1 MTITIAHIHRYPV
14 KGLSAEALDSVDLTP
29 SRGVPFD
36 RRFALARASTR
47 IDSDTPEWLPKT
59 SFLMLMRNARLA
71 TLTTRFDGKT
81 GVLSVLRDGKK
92 LAGGNITTPVGR
104 ALIEDFFSAYMQA
117 EAGGKPR
124 LVESTGGHMFS
135 DHKNAVLSLINL
147 ASVRDLERVAG
158 EKIDPVRFRGNV
170 QIEGAEPWAEFGWL
184 DREIAIGGARLTV
197 TERIDRCAAINVNPA
212 TGERD
217 MNLIKALKSGFGN
230 IDMGVYA
237 KVIEAGTIRP
247 GDKIVPS

>member
-1 MTITIAHIHRYPV
+1 MTILVAQIHRYPV
-14 KGLSAEALDSVDLTP
+14 KGLSAETLDSIDLTVGL
-29 SRGVPFD
+29 GVPFD

-47 IDSDTPEWLPKT
+47 IDPDTPEWLPKT

-71 TLTTRFDGKT
+71 TLTTRFDEAT
-81 GVLSVLRDGKK
+81 GTLSVLRDGKK

-124 LVESTGGHMFS
+124 LVESSGGHMFS
-135 DHKNAVLSLINL
+135 DHKNAVLSFINL
-147 ASVRDLERVAG
+147 ASVKDLERVAG
-158 EKIDPVRFRGNV
+158 KGIDPVRFRGNI

-184 DREIAIGGARLTV
+184 NREIAIGGARLKITQ
-197 TERIDRCAAINVNPA
+197 RINRCAAINVNPA

-217 MNLIKALKSGFGN
+217 MNLVKALKSGFGH

-237 KVIEAGTIRP
+237 KVIKDGTIRP
-247 GDKIVPS
+247 GDEIVLS

>member
-1 MTITIAHIHRYPV
+1 MTMIAAHIHRYPV
-14 KGLSAEALDSVDLTP
+14 KGLSAEELDSVELTP
-29 SRGVPFD
+29 GRGVPFD

-47 IDSDTPEWLPKT
+47 IDPDNPEWLPKT

-71 TLTTRFDGKT
+71 TLTTRFDEAAGT
-81 GVLSVLRDGKK
+81 LSVLRDGKK

-124 LVESTGGHMFS
+124 LVESPGEHMFS

-158 EKIDPVRFRGNV
+158 QEIDPVRFRGNV

-184 DREIAIGGARLTV
+184 GREITIGGARLRV
-197 TERIDRCAAINVNPA
+197 TQRIDRCAAINVDPA

-217 MNLIKALKSGFGN
+217 MNLVKALKSGFGN

-237 KVIEAGTIRP
+237 RVIEGGTIRP
-247 GDKIVPS
+247 GDEIVL